1 MNRVRAFFIE
11 EATEC
16 LEAARR
22 ELTAPTPDAARL
34 LSAARRLRG
43 SAQLARFGGLAREAG
58 VLEDRLR
65 RQLKAS
71 GEQSDTGVSKSEMGG
86 TLAALEQSLRAV
98 RLGEIEQDTEPE
110 NLMDGEAVAGS
121 DGVVEIEELEYR
133 GRAALDRAL
142 QLREAL
148 EDAVVTDQPVGP
160 ILDELFDLVRLGM
173 R

>member
-22 ELTAPTPDAARL
+22 ELSEPAADPARL
-34 LSAARRLRG
+34 LAPVRRLRG
-43 SAQLARFGGLAREAG
+43 SAQLARFGELAREARG
-58 VLEDRLR
+58 LEDRLR
-65 RQLKAS
+65 DLSSQRGAA
-71 GEQSDTGVSKSEMGG
+71 GWSDEEVAAE
-86 TLAALEQSLRAV
+86 LEALERSLRAV

-110 NLMDGEAVAGS
+110 NRMDGEAG
-121 DGVVEIEELEYR
+121 GGGQGTVEVEELEYR

-160 ILDELFDLVRLGM
+160 ILDELFDLIRLGM